1 MLFIPIQRGEGNRHP
16 RWQGVR
22 GTHGRQ
28 WDSAAGGLGG
38 GLEDPGGS
46 PCRGAGCHVRGDG
59 AEGKEPCGKGL
70 LAASCDYLAIAAGRA
85 RAGGGGDG
93 AESRWRQGRAR
104 GSRGRGG
111 PCGVPMETGRGAG
124 ASPRGAS
131 PSPSCPQLPPGLSR
145 AAGSPGSFCSS
156 RGTGM
161 SQRRALHPSLPVPTM
176 LLSTARASS
185 RRFPPCP
192 AAGAGLS
199 LPPGCPL
206 PVEPQMPVCMVL
218 GGWGVERKEGG
229 AGRPRRTARLPAAL
243 PRRSAAPARRAAVSA
258 GEDPVSQRCLHA
270 AAPTP
275 APAAAARPRCSC
287 RGLGGTG
294 RELLPAGEG
303 FGAHP
308 SPAIPSPPAERTL
321 GCRGGSPVPR
331 TEPWAAVYKY
341 PPAAPSPLREETGA
355 RWQGR
360 GRDRRSAQCR
370 GRQLSRGW
378 GFRCCRPW
386 PASSSAPAAGS
397 RDAARSWGCRSRSV
411 GRKGWSRVRPV
422 DKLGLEMRRPGFA
435 CFLPIPRAGCGLSCP
450 RGRQRCFPAPPAACT
465 AQPGRSSLALAR
477 GAGRM
482 RAGVPRGAEAS
493 VPLGRGLP
501 GPAVFFVASVG
512 AGSRSSCRAPAGPAL
527 AGGVE
532 NGGGC
537 AVTFAKRRWPRYLP
551 ARPCWGGSAP
561 CVHPS
566 RLVLG

>member
-1 MLFIPIQRGEGNRHP
+1 MRP
-16 RWQGVR
+16 GVPWAR
-22 GTHGRQ
+22 GTLRCPHGNGSGHGRTPQ
-28 WDSAAGGLGG
+28 RCL
-38 GLEDPGGS
+38 P
-46 PCRGAGCHVRGDG
+46 
-59 AEGKEPCGKGL
+59 K
-70 LAASCDYLAIAAGRA
+70 
-85 RAGGGGDG
+85 
-93 AESRWRQGRAR
+93 
-104 GSRGRGG
+104 
-111 PCGVPMETGRGAG
+111 
-124 ASPRGAS
+124 
-131 PSPSCPQLPPGLSR
+131 PQLP
-145 AAGSPGSFCSS
+145 AA
-156 RGTGM
+156 
-161 SQRRALHPSLPVPTM
+161 
-176 LLSTARASS
+176 
-185 RRFPPCP
+185 
-192 AAGAGLS
+192 AAGAEPSCGEPRLLLLQSRHGDVSAPSPAS
-199 LPPGCPL
+199 LAPCADGGRCSCPPPEPLPGVFHPALQQERGSASPPGCPL
-206 PVEPQMPVCMVL
+206 PVEPQTPVCMVL
-218 GGWGVERKEGG
+218 GGVGGERKDGG
-229 AGRPRRTARLPAAL
+229 TGRPRRTARLPAAL

-258 GEDPVSQRCLHA
+258 GEDPVSQRCLRA

-303 FGAHP
+303 FGAHQA
-308 SPAIPSPPAERTL
+308 PAIPSPPAERTL

-331 TEPWAAVYKY
+331 TEPWATVYKY
-341 PPAAPSPLREETGA
+341 PPAAPSPLCEETGA
-355 RWQGR
+355 RWQGH

-370 GRQLSRGW
+370 GRQLSCGW

-397 RDAARSWGCRSRSV
+397 RDAARSSGCRSRSV

-435 CFLPIPRAGCGLSCP
+435 CFLPIPRAGCGLSCL

-465 AQPGRSSLALAR
+465 AQLGRSSLALAR

-501 GPAVFFVASVG
+501 GPVVFFVTSVG

-537 AVTFAKRRWPRYLP
+537 AVTFAKRRWPCCLP
-551 ARPCWGGSAP
+551 TWPCWGGVCPLHAP
-561 CVHPS
+561 FP
-566 RLVLG
+566 LGFGETLGAKPRHLRR